1 MNRFSRLAALSRRV
15 GTKPESESSK
25 PSDFEELKF
34 SVPAPNQMV
43 EFLSSEEMTLYPL
56 AFVQNQIKPGM
67 DEDHLWIAIAQA
79 NAFLPDGQSRRFEVI
94 GNIWSD
100 TPPDPADPPLWAA
113 FGSTPEEAKA
123 KLIAKY
129 HVKPVPRPE
138 ANPRSHPLDHL
149 VTMGGGHIGGRK

>member
-1 MNRFSRLAALSRRV
+1 MNHFSRLDALSRRV

-79 NAFLPDGQSRRFEVI
+79 NAFLPDGSGRRFDCV
-94 GNIWSD
+94 WSQFGL
-100 TPPDPADPPLWAA
+100 DPSVPPLWAA
-113 FGSTPEEAKA
+113 FGPTPDEAKA

-138 ANPRSHPLDHL
+138 VNPRSHPLDHL